1 MDVIFF
7 KAVLAIY
14 FLSAL
19 GYFASLYVRRV
30 LAAKMATW
38 VLAAAFI
45 SHTFF
50 LIFRYAETGQAPVI
64 SFHEA
69 LSFFAWAMTGIYL
82 AFQLKTKTRVLGAF
96 VSPIVCLLMILA
108 SIGLGGIGGIG
119 GQVFI
124 PLILQGNLV
133 SIHVALAVTG
143 EALFSLA
150 SCAGAMYLLQEGF
163 IKHKNMGSF
172 TKVLPSLGDLDRI
185 NRISLLLGFPL
196 LTLGILAGSIWAGT
210 VWGKHWQW
218 DPKQVWTLTA
228 WIFYALILHQRI
240 AIGWKGHKAA
250 LFSLL
255 AFVILLISFIAV
267 NLFFTTAHTFI

>member
-1 MDVIFF
+1 MDVISF
-7 KAVLAIY
+7 KTALVIY
-14 FLSAL
+14 FISAL
-19 GYFASLYVRRV
+19 GYLSSLYVRRV
-30 LAAKMATW
+30 LVAKMATW
-38 VLAAAFI
+38 VLVAAFI
-45 SHTFF
+45 CHTFF
-50 LIFRYAETGQAPVI
+50 LIFRYAATGQAPVI
-64 SFHEA
+64 SFHEM
-69 LSFFAWAMTGIYL
+69 LSFFAWTMTAIYL
-82 AFQLKTKTRVLGAF
+82 AFQVKTKTRVLGAF

-108 SIGLGGIGGIG
+108 SIGLGG
-119 GQVFI
+119 QVFL
-124 PLILQGNLV
+124 PLMLQGNLV
-133 SIHVALAVTG
+133 SLHVVLAVAG

-185 NRISLLLGFPL
+185 NRISLLWGFPL
-196 LTLGILAGSIWAGT
+196 LTLGILVGSIWAGT
-210 VWGKHWQW
+210 VWGSLWQW

-228 WIFYALILHQRI
+228 WIFYTLILHQRI